1 MLCFDLTPLT
11 LVRPEPCIRQSRPL
25 HLAGAL
31 VPLMV
36 PRATVVLI
44 DMLVEAW
51 ILLSVLRPV
60 STDVRTVC

>member
-31 VPLMV
+31 VPLMA
-36 PRATVVLI
+36 PHATAVLI
-44 DMLVEAW
+44 DMLFEVW

-60 STDVRTVC
+60 STGVRKV